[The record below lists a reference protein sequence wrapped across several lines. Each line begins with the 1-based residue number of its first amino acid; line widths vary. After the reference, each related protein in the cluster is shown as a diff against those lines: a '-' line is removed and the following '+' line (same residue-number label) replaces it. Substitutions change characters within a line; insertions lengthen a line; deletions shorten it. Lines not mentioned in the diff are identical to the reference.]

1 MSAKQKKLGILL
13 QIFAGM
19 VFMTTPLFFKNEF
32 MRVAPAVVERTL
44 QSLANV
50 GQNEPESEKI
60 ISSRVIEL
68 DLIRILDPSLKP
80 FYTATRQV
88 RIEFDP
94 VSSKSKWSLWVKNPE
109 ISQTERSLSSDV
121 RDWEPLIFRKIK
133 SKWTSEFVEIV
144 GNTSEFKIV
153 SEEGAKSV
161 SKQFVV
167 KMND

>member
-1 MSAKQKKLGILL
+1 
-13 QIFAGM
+13 
-19 VFMTTPLFFKNEF
+19 
-32 MRVAPAVVERTL
+32 
-44 QSLANV
+44 
-50 GQNEPESEKI
+50 
-60 ISSRVIEL
+60 
-68 DLIRILDPSLKP
+68 LKP

-121 RDWEPLIFRKIK
+121 QDWEPLIFRKIK

-144 GNTSEFKIV
+144 GNTSEFKLV

-161 SKQFVV
+161 SKQFFV